1 MRTFCGHSL
10 QNSNACLSSPSEG
23 DGDDGDRSRGAWT
36 AARTRPGDAGGVTAA
51 HERPHC
57 ELSTGDKHPPGGPG
71 LPNPQ
76 HGRAA
81 PSRPTESTG
90 IDLRCGAA
98 GAGGVPVPCVMDVI
112 IYSSLRARSTPHAT
126 ALHTCYTRGHHRN
139 GRPLAHRGQRGFAGC
154 VVLTGV
160 AAEVHGGAT
169 SPPPTAP
176 IHPYKKNIVKKARPR
191 SDRKLKFFAYTQW
204 NVRSNCISIS
214 ISTSIPT
221 G

>member
-1 MRTFCGHSL
+1 MPT
-10 QNSNACLSSPSEG
+10 
-23 DGDDGDRSRGAWT
+23 
-36 AARTRPGDAGGVTAA
+36 
-51 HERPHC
+51 
-57 ELSTGDKHPPGGPG
+57 PPPRGPG

-176 IHPYKKNIVKKARPR
+176 IHPYKKKYRKKSPPSLGPQIEIFRLYMTSR
-191 SDRKLKFFAYTQW
+191 M
-204 NVRSNCISIS
+204 RSNLFLLS
-214 ISTSIPT
+214 

>member
-1 MRTFCGHSL
+1 M
-10 QNSNACLSSPSEG
+10 NAP
-23 DGDDGDRSRGAWT
+23 T
-36 AARTRPGDAGGVTAA
+36 ANYRPVTNT
-51 HERPHC
+51 P
-57 ELSTGDKHPPGGPG
+57 PPGGPG

-76 HGRAA
+76 HGQAT

-112 IYSSLRARSTPHAT
+112 IYLSLRARSTPHAT

-176 IHPYKKNIVKKARPR
+176 IHPYKKKYRKKSPPSLGPHFEIFSLELLNFHCLKVPR
-191 SDRKLKFFAYTQW
+191 SNLGGFYNFD
-204 NVRSNCISIS
+204 
-214 ISTSIPT
+214 
-221 G
+221 